1 MKYPVFNKLGL
12 SDAQVDAIKDS
23 ISRRIGSD
31 ETKVDDNNAQFII
44 YERMIGTESRGLL
57 LRIKTTAARFHFFV
71 NLWKKPSENGRLKL
85 KAYLEDQGADS
96 WRFEQHGIE
105 LSVKNKKGNETWGNV
120 FYFVPSDTYH
130 CKNFSVTALYEHREA
145 LGCLA
150 KSILD
155 KLNTVD
161 YFTVD
166 YSGCRLANEGDSVP
180 ELSQSSSCGVA
191 AFADSSRDYQKLMLK
206 NGGMDPAIVQ
216 VDMEKW
222 PQSGYDEDVKEL
234 SELEP
239 GVLSWVSTVEEM
251 AKKSAVSVKG
261 VSVKPAKLR
270 IPPYQRQFAWKEQDV
285 RQLCKDLLKAGDEE
299 NYHLG
304 TVILHHERKNDEEV
318 WNVVDGQQR
327 LTNIMAILG
336 APIFDLPIKQFLMR
350 DYMMIRQVMADYSA
364 DEQLKIRERLA
375 RCTLAFISVE
385 NVSEAFQLFTTQ
397 NGRGKPLTPVNLLK
411 AYHYKAME
419 VDRLRMDA
427 DDFDQLLNRIEYE
440 WESANV
446 ASTPGDGKLLLHVF
460 REYLFRLRLWSRGKF
475 PQIPFDARNIGEFKG
490 VTIKGG
496 GDGLPLQNGAVLRTY
511 AQDTGDYVA
520 HRLPD
525 DDMNPYVSICQTIV
539 NGVDFFRYAQAYVV
553 AYKNVFVNGRAQ
565 VEEFRQFYTSNC
577 KPTFHKSGAAMYAR
591 HVFEALCMFCYD
603 RFGAEGLTA
612 CYRSLFACAY
622 FERVSQT
629 RVLYR
634 RCGSMYAPRA
644 IEAMM
649 TNYSIADVQ
658 EALSELRSEIRLVL
672 NAADYVKNLLKKE
685 HPTRGEMMQR
695 SAYEAIMK

>member
-1 MKYPVFNKLGL
+1 MNYPVLNRLGL

-23 ISRRIGSD
+23 ISKHIGSD
-31 ETKVDDNNAQFII
+31 ETKVDDRNAQIVV

-71 NLWKKPSENGRLKL
+71 NLWKRPRENGRLKL
-85 KAYLEDQGADS
+85 KAYLEDQGAVS
-96 WRFEQHGIE
+96 WRFEQQGIE
-105 LSVKNKKGNETWGNV
+105 LSVKNKKGNETLGNV
-120 FYFVPSDTYH
+120 FYFVPSNTCH
-130 CKNFSVTALYEHREA
+130 CRTFSVKALYEHREA

-166 YSGCRLANEGDSVP
+166 YSGCRLAKEGD
-180 ELSQSSSCGVA
+180 GVSEISKV
-191 AFADSSRDYQKLMLK
+191 SSRGTPVVAGLRSDYQKLILE

-216 VDMEKW
+216 VDTMKW
-222 PQSGYDEDVKEL
+222 PQSDYAEDVKEL
-234 SELEP
+234 LELEP
-239 GVLSWVSTVEEM
+239 GVLSWISTVEEV
-251 AKKSAVSVKG
+251 AKKAAVNVKG
-261 VSVKPAKLR
+261 VLVKPATLC
-270 IPPYQRQFAWKEQDV
+270 IPPYQRKFAWKEQSV
-285 RQLCKDLLKAGDEE
+285 RQLCKDLLKAGGDG

-304 TVILHHERKNDEEV
+304 TVILHHERKNDKEI

-336 APIFDLPIKQFLMR
+336 APIFELPIKQFLMR
-350 DYMMIRQVMADYSA
+350 DYMMIRQVMADYSE
-364 DEQLKIRERLA
+364 DEQQEIRERLA

-419 VDRLRMDA
+419 VDRCRMDA
-427 DDFDQLLNRIEYE
+427 DDFDKLLRRIECE

-446 ASTPGDGKLLLHVF
+446 ALTPGDGKLLLHVF

-475 PQIPFDARNIGEFKG
+475 PQIPFEVNNIGEFKG
-490 VTIKGG
+490 VTIASGEQ
-496 GDGLPLQNGAVLRTY
+496 GLPLQNGALLRTG
-511 AQDTGDYVA
+511 APGSDTFVA

-525 DDMNPYVSICQTIV
+525 DDMNPFVSITQTIV
-539 NGVDFFRYAQAYVV
+539 NGSDFFMYAQSYVS
-553 AYKNVFVNGRAQ
+553 AYKEVFVEGKVRA
-565 VEEFRQFYTSNC
+565 FYDFYTSNC
-577 KPTFHKSGAAMYAR
+577 MPKLHKSGAAMYAR

-603 RFGAEGLTA
+603 RFGAEGLKA
-612 CYRSLFACAY
+612 CHRALFACAY

-634 RCGSMYAPRA
+634 RCGSAYAPRA
-644 IEAMM
+644 IELMM
-649 TNYSIADVQ
+649 TTYSVADVQ
-658 EALSELRSEIRLVL
+658 EALNEMRSEIRFAL
-672 NAADYVKNLLKKE
+672 NSVDYVKNLLKK
-685 HPTRGEMMQR
+685 PRLTRGEMMQR
-695 SAYEAIMK
+695 LAYETIMK